1 MNNFNDTIT
10 PSVMNDTSEQVNF
23 KSREFDAATST
34 VNQLKEYSA
43 KLSRETI
50 KFDNMERKLKTELIE
65 LTKNMDT
72 TKNEV
77 CGCVVKTLCSMF
89 LS

>member
-1 MNNFNDTIT
+1 
-10 PSVMNDTSEQVNF
+10 MNDTSEQVDF
-23 KSREFDAATST
+23 KSKEFDAATST

-77 CGCVVKTLCSMF
+77 CGCVI
-89 LS
+89 